1 MLDEFP
7 DAVILRPCL
16 VFGPEDQLFNR
27 FAAMARLWPIL
38 PLVGAGRTQ
47 LQPVYVGDVATAI
60 AAASAG
66 KTKPGTIY
74 ELGGPHIVSLREM
87 FDMTLSWTGR
97 HRWYLPIPLRLAKFL
112 AATVAPLPAVIR
124 PVTRDEVKCL
134 EHSNVVS
141 QVAIDQE
148 RTFAGLG
155 IERPNAMPTI
165 VPIYLQRF
173 HRRGQFARY
182 RRMGRR

>member
-1 MLDEFP
+1 M
-7 DAVILRPCL
+7 
-16 VFGPEDQLFNR
+16 
-27 FAAMARLWPIL
+27 
-38 PLVGAGRTQ
+38 
-47 LQPVYVGDVATAI
+47 QPVYVGDVATAI

-97 HRWYLPIPLRLAKFL
+97 NRWYLPIPLHLAKFL
-112 AATVAPLPAVIR
+112 AATVAPLPAAVR

-141 QVAIDQE
+141 QV
-148 RTFAGLG
+148 R
-155 IERPNAMPTI
+155 N
-165 VPIYLQRF
+165 
-173 HRRGQFARY
+173 
-182 RRMGRR
+182 

>member
-1 MLDEFP
+1 M
-7 DAVILRPCL
+7 
-16 VFGPEDQLFNR
+16 
-27 FAAMARLWPIL
+27 
-38 PLVGAGRTQ
+38 
-47 LQPVYVGDVATAI
+47 
-60 AAASAG
+60 
-66 KTKPGTIY
+66 
-74 ELGGPHIVSLREM
+74 
-87 FDMTLSWTGR
+87 
-97 HRWYLPIPLRLAKFL
+97 PIPLRLAKFL
-112 AATVAPLPAVIR
+112 AVMVAPLPAAVR

-141 QVAIDQE
+141 QVAIEQE
-148 RTFAGLG
+148 RTLAGLG